1 MTTTE
6 ELTKPLAVAPVTPH
20 SSPTIERMEATLALA
35 EAALA
40 SAERDFAAPV
50 RPEYTALAV
59 SVLMPVYNE
68 RETIR
73 EIVERVRTAGKHTE
87 LVIVD
92 DCSTDGT
99 RDVLIELEQTLPG
112 VKVIL
117 HGYNKGKG
125 GALKTAMLHATGDV
139 LLIQDAD
146 LEYDPA
152 DYAQLLAPIERGEAD
167 VVFGSRFLANP
178 EQDPSFLHRLGN
190 RLLTGASNLMT
201 GLRITDM
208 ETCYKVFRRDVLRGM
223 TLRENRF
230 GFEPEFTAKLAR
242 RKCRIQEVP
251 VSYHSRGFHEGKKIG
266 MKDALRAL
274 YCITRYAWWD

>member
-112 VKVIL
+112 VKVI
-117 HGYNKGKG
+117 
-125 GALKTAMLHATGDV
+125 
-139 LLIQDAD
+139 
-146 LEYDPA
+146 
-152 DYAQLLAPIERGEAD
+152 
-167 VVFGSRFLANP
+167 
-178 EQDPSFLHRLGN
+178 
-190 RLLTGASNLMT
+190 
-201 GLRITDM
+201 
-208 ETCYKVFRRDVLRGM
+208 
-223 TLRENRF
+223 
-230 GFEPEFTAKLAR
+230 
-242 RKCRIQEVP
+242 
-251 VSYHSRGFHEGKKIG
+251 
-266 MKDALRAL
+266 
-274 YCITRYAWWD
+274 